1 MPRGRDSG
9 DDKVLKEL
17 DTNIRGETVS
27 AIKWCLL
34 GESSTNRGN
43 QMFRTSLSRDSG
55 GARCCYLVAW

>member
-9 DDKVLKEL
+9 DNRVLKEL
-17 DTNIRGETVS
+17 NINIRGEIVG

-43 QMFRTSLSRDSG
+43 
-55 GARCCYLVAW
+55 